1 MFNMRC
7 VKISK
12 DYHKINV
19 KDIELVLERS
29 EVRHLIQ
36 ILDNSID
43 VGRIEPVETISK
55 EDYMNM
61 IAKAKQDALSDNDED
76 CDMCGA

>member
-1 MFNMRC
+1 MRC

-76 CDMCGA
+76 CDMCGS

>member
-1 MFNMRC
+1 MKC

-19 KDIELVLERS
+19 KDIEIVLERS

-43 VGRIEPVETISK
+43 VCQVEEVEAISK
-55 EDYMNM
+55 DDYMKM

-76 CDMCGA
+76 CDMCGS

>member
-1 MFNMRC
+1 MKC

-12 DYHKINV
+12 DHHRISINDV
-19 KDIELVLERS
+19 DVVLERS

-36 ILDNSID
+36 VLDNSID
-43 VGRIEPVETISK
+43 VCQAKEVEAISK
-55 EDYMNM
+55 DDYMKM
-61 IAKAKQDALSDNDED
+61 IAKAKEDALSDNDED

>member
-1 MFNMRC
+1 MFNMKC

-12 DYHKINV
+12 DYHKVNI
-19 KDIELVLERS
+19 KDVEIVLERS

-43 VGRIEPVETISK
+43 VGRIEPIETISK
-55 EDYMNM
+55 DDYMKM

>member
-1 MFNMRC
+1 MRC

>member
-12 DYHKINV
+12 DYHKVNI
-19 KDIELVLERS
+19 KDIEIVLERS

-36 ILDNSID
+36 VLDNSID
-43 VGRIEPVETISK
+43 IGSIESPKSISK
-55 EDYMNM
+55 SDYMDM

-76 CDMCGA
+76 CEMCGS

>member
-1 MFNMRC
+1 MKC

-12 DYHKINV
+12 DHHRISINDV
-19 KDIELVLERS
+19 DVVLERS

-36 ILDNSID
+36 VLDNSID
-43 VGRIEPVETISK
+43 VCQVEEVEVISK
-55 EDYMNM
+55 EDYMKM
-61 IAKAKQDALSDNDED
+61 IAKAKEDALSDNDED